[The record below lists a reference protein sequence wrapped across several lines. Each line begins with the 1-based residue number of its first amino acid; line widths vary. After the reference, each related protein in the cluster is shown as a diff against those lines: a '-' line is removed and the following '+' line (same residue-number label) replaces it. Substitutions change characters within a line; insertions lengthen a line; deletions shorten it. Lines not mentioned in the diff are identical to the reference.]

1 MPILC
6 LLTGSPSR
14 QFHFSCGEAPFG
26 CENKFMVNGSDLDSS
41 QTHSWEDCKE
51 SREMLKRIAAIILVV
66 LTINLTACVSSPTSG
81 LKPYVNSYKGYE
93 FLYPNGWVE
102 VPVKNGPDV
111 VFKDL
116 IQSTENVS
124 VVISEIPKNQSLKDV
139 GDPSEVGYKLLK
151 KAIAPEGSGREA
163 ELVNATSVEKKEKTY
178 YILEYAVTLANQKR
192 HDIATVAISRGKL
205 FSLNVST
212 TASRW
217 EKTAE
222 TLKQVVASFSVY

>member
-1 MPILC
+1 
-6 LLTGSPSR
+6 
-14 QFHFSCGEAPFG
+14 
-26 CENKFMVNGSDLDSS
+26 
-41 QTHSWEDCKE
+41 
-51 SREMLKRIAAIILVV
+51 MLKRIAAIILVV
-66 LTINLTACVSSPTSG
+66 LTISLTACVSSPTSG

-102 VPVKNGPDV
+102 VPVNNGPDV

-124 VVISEIPKNQSLKDV
+124 VVISEVPENQSLKDI

-163 ELVNATSVEKKEKTY
+163 ELVNATALEKNEKTY
-178 YILEYAVTLANQKR
+178 YILEYAVILANQKR

-205 FSLNVST
+205 FSMNVST

-222 TLKQVVASFSVY
+222 TLKQVIASFSVY